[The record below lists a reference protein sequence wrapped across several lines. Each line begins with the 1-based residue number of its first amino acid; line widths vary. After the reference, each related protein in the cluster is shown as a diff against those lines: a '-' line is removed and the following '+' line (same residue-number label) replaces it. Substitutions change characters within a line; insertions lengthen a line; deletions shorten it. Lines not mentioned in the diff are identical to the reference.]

1 MKGDSPYKIRDDST
15 NAEAYVKSELT
26 VRGKMTWKQVFLP
39 SFPDTQ
45 KRLVVD
51 STIDSVARTNFTTVH
66 IFTPHRIR
74 GLYKKM
80 QPFFTDFVKD
90 HIRFS
95 RTTY

>member
-1 MKGDSPYKIRDDST
+1 METS
-15 NAEAYVKSELT
+15 
-26 VRGKMTWKQVFLP
+26 VFAI
-39 SFPDTQ
+39 FPRAHTQ